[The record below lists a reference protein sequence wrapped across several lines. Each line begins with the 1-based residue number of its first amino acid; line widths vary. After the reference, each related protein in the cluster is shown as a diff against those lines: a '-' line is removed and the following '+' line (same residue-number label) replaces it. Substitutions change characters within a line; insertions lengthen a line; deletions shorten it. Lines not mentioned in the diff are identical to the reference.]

1 VSRAHTPSPAAAP
14 TCSVIVPSYRAE
26 ATIRACLAS
35 LRAQDIA
42 EPFEVIVADSSPDGT
57 ADTVRAEFPDVRL
70 LAFETRTEPARA
82 RNAGAA
88 AARGEIL
95 AFLDADCV
103 APSDWLSRLV
113 APLRQGYDAAG
124 GAITNANTD
133 SAVSWAGYICEFREF
148 LPGGPPRDAGNL
160 TLGNAAYRRA
170 VFEAAGGLPEG
181 CFPQEDQVFHDALR
195 RRQAR
200 IRLDPAVAVAHVHRT
215 VPEEFLEHQ
224 RRIGRA
230 NAHVV
235 RRLGLPGASLARRR
249 ALAWTSL
256 PALVPLRFVR
266 TLAACRSVG
275 GGLVLRR
282 PEVAWLC
289 WRGMWAW
296 GRGFA
301 EGAA

>member
-1 VSRAHTPSPAAAP
+1 VIPVRAAARP
-14 TCSVIVPSYRAE
+14 ACSVIVPAYRAE
-26 ATIRACLAS
+26 ETIQACLSS
-35 LRAQDIA
+35 LRGQDIA
-42 EPFEVIVADSSPDGT
+42 EPFEVIVADSSPDAT
-57 ADTVRAEFPDVRL
+57 PDLIRAEFPEVRL
-70 LAFETRTEPARA
+70 LHFETRTEAARA

-88 AARGEIL
+88 VARGEIF

-103 APSDWLSRLV
+103 APPDWLSRL
-113 APLRQGYDAAG
+113 ASPLRRGYDAAG
-124 GAITNANTD
+124 GAIVNANGE
-133 SAVSWAGYICEFREF
+133 SAVSWAGYMCEFREF
-148 LPGGPPRDAGNL
+148 LPGGPARDASNL

-195 RRQAR
+195 RRHAR
-200 IRLDPAVAVAHVHRT
+200 IRLDPAIAVAHRHRT
-215 VPEEFLEHQ
+215 RPDEFLEHQ

-235 RRLGLPGASLARRR
+235 RRLNLPGAALARRR
-249 ALAWTSL
+249 ALAWMGL

-266 TLAACRSVG
+266 TIAACWSVG
-275 GGLVLRR
+275 DGLVRRR

-289 WRGMWAW
+289 WRGTWAW
-296 GRGFA
+296 GRGFV